1 MDPVVQQ
8 GAAGTAAWPAA
19 PRAEIVA
26 VGSELLT
33 PSKTDTNSLYITEVL
48 NELGIEV
55 SAKMIVG
62 DRVDDLMAL
71 VRLVLARVDLL
82 VMTGG
87 LGPTEDDLTRDA
99 VARVVE
105 KPLVEDPAIVDAI
118 RARFERR
125 GMVMPEINRRQ
136 AMVPE
141 GATVLDNPNGTA
153 PGLWIPYGNRI
164 IILLPGPP
172 REMRAMLRKLADG
185 PLAGRVGR
193 ERLFRRVI
201 GIAGRGESHVEQAL
215 LPCYARWKTWP
226 LPIDATILAAMGQ
239 VELHLTV
246 RTADEAEGQ
255 SILERAVADVRE
267 TIGVDVFSDRGESL
281 EQVIGRLLTDRGL
294 TVAAAES
301 CTGGL
306 LTSRLTDVPGSSTYV
321 ERTIVAYSNE
331 AKIDL
336 LGVPRELIA
345 EHGAVSEPVAAA
357 MADGVRSRAGVDLG
371 IAITGI
377 AGPGG
382 GTEAKPVGTVAIA
395 LAGPGDVRRVRTF
408 TFIGG
413 RLQVKFQ
420 ASQSALDMIRRTLQP
435 A

>member
-1 MDPVVQQ
+1 MDSVVQPN
-8 GAAGTAAWPAA
+8 AAGTGAWPAA

-26 VGSELLT
+26 VGSEMLT

-62 DRVDDLMAL
+62 DRIEDLMAL

-99 VARVVE
+99 VARVVD
-105 KPLVEDPAIVDAI
+105 KPLVEHPAIVETI

-141 GATVLDNPNGTA
+141 GATVIDNPNGTA

-185 PLAGRVGR
+185 PLAARVGR

-215 LPCYARWKTWP
+215 LPCYARWKTWE

-246 RTADEAEGQ
+246 RTADEAHGQ
-255 SILERAVADVRE
+255 SVLERAVADVRE
-267 TIGVDVFSDRGESL
+267 TIGIDVFSDRGESL
-281 EQVIGRLLTDRGL
+281 EQVIGRLLTERGL

-306 LTSRLTDVPGSSTYV
+306 LTSRLTDIPGSSTYV
-321 ERTIVAYSNE
+321 ERSVVAYSNQ

-345 EHGAVSEPVAAA
+345 EHGAVSEPVATA
-357 MADGVRSRAGVDLG
+357 MADGVRQRAGVDLG
-371 IAITGI
+371 IAIPVI
-377 AGPGG
+377 AMPRS
-382 GTEAKPVGTVAIA
+382 T
-395 LAGPGDVRRVRTF
+395 
-408 TFIGG
+408 
-413 RLQVKFQ
+413 
-420 ASQSALDMIRRTLQP
+420 P
-435 A
+435 AR